1 MVVFG
6 DGGLCLGYISVIM
19 GIKQD
24 RVKFG
29 SFSGFL
35 GVEGGIACWSSSF
48 QGVQYIFED
57 F

>member
-6 DGGLCLGYISVIM
+6 DGGLCLGYKSVIM

-29 SFSGFL
+29 YFLGFL

-48 QGVQYIFED
+48 QGVQYM
-57 F
+57 